1 MMVAMFLA
9 GSNDRWQWSED
20 ASPPLAFCVHALVQD
35 GLQVPPFDRH
45 PEGDGTLRAR
55 GLDGQTWH
63 AWLSALVTPHNG
75 LSGRVRAP
83 DWATDRAGLVAL
95 IEAVSA
101 PVSRC
106 PGTPEL
112 RGRLEELWV
121 DYGPIGARWKW
132 DVTSG
137 PRAIPK
143 RLAPREQRWLWET
156 LVPFHDRLPT
166 ISVFLVD
173 YAAPVVMALPPTTC
187 LIAPADT
194 SADYAR
200 QVVAAAGQLA
210 ATR

>member
-9 GSNDRWQWSED
+9 GSNDRWHWSED
-20 ASPPLAFCVHALVQD
+20 ASPPLAFCVRVLVQD

-55 GLDGQTWH
+55 GLDGETWR
-63 AWLSALVTPHNG
+63 AWLSALVAAQDR

-83 DWATDRAGLVAL
+83 DWATDRAGLAELV
-95 IEAVSA
+95 EAVSVPA
-101 PVSRC
+101 ARC
-106 PGTPEL
+106 PGMPGL

-121 DYGPIGARWKW
+121 DYQPIGARWKW

-137 PRAIPK
+137 PRGIPY
-143 RLAPREQRWLWET
+143 RLAPDDQRWLWEA
-156 LVPFHDRLPT
+156 LLPFHDRLPT
-166 ISVFLVD
+166 ISVLLVD
-173 YAAPVVMALPPTTC
+173 YPAPAVMALPPTTC
-187 LIAPADT
+187 LIAPADN

-210 ATR
+210 AAR